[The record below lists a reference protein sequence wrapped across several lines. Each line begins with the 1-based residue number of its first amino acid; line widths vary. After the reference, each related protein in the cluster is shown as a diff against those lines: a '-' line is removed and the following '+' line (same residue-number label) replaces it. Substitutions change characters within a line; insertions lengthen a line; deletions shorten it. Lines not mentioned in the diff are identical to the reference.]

1 MKKNLLRRRLWLW
14 AFLLIPLFVVV
25 IFASLR
31 APAMQGSTYSRAP
44 SGYGAWYASLQQQ
57 EITVKRWQRPLEELL
72 DIRSLPEGKEI
83 AWRDGRKVPVV
94 QLSKVGGAPITLVQ
108 IANGQ
113 ERVSLPI
120 ASQDWIDWIEQG
132 NTVVLL
138 GVRSPV
144 TNAPFSS
151 SLPSPAGA
159 VKVETRR
166 RHTEKTADQNILLK
180 DTAGTVVWQQVLGQ
194 GRIISVVT
202 PHLAANAYQNEPGNF
217 KFLTKLVT
225 APGSPIWID
234 EYSHG
239 FREQKAIAKERS
251 SSLAKYLAQ
260 TSLPVLAMQ
269 ALIILLILIW
279 DKNQRFGLPVK
290 LLPPKLD
297 NSEAYIQALAGVLQ
311 KANCSGFVWETVGK
325 AERAYVQRSL
335 GLGTDPV
342 ESRVI
347 VEAWVQQTGRSAAA
361 LEDVLSQPTQER
373 PNRQELLT
381 WLGKVQILH
390 RQLENP

>member
-1 MKKNLLRRRLWLW
+1 MKKSLLRRRLWIW
-14 AFLLIPLFVVV
+14 AFLLIPLFVVI

-57 EITVKRWQRPLEELL
+57 GIMVKRWQRPLEELL
-72 DIRSLPEGKEI
+72 DAPSLLKGKEVV
-83 AWRDGRKVPVV
+83 WHDPKNVPPVGL
-94 QLSKVGGAPITLVQ
+94 LSSTGGAPITLVQ
-108 IANGQ
+108 IANGR
-113 ERVSLPI
+113 EIISLPI
-120 ASQDWIDWIEQG
+120 ANQDWVEQG
-132 NTVVLL
+132 NVVVLL

-151 SLPSPAGA
+151 SLPSSAGA

-166 RHTEKTADQNILLK
+166 RHTEETAAQDILLK
-180 DTAGTVVWQQVLGQ
+180 DAAGSVVWEQVLGQ

-202 PHLAANAYQNEPGNF
+202 SHLAANVYQDEPGNF

-225 APGSPIWID
+225 APGNPIWID

-239 FREQKAIAKERS
+239 FRDQKAIAKDKS
-251 SSLAKYLAQ
+251 GSLARYLAQ

-269 ALIILLILIW
+269 ALIILLVLIW
-279 DKNQRFGLPVK
+279 EKNQRFGLPVK

-311 KANCSGFVWETVGK
+311 KADCSGFVWETAGK

-335 GLGTDPV
+335 GLGADPV

-347 VEAWVQQTGRSAAA
+347 IDAWVQQTGRPAAE
-361 LEDVLSQPTQER
+361 LEDVLSQPPQKR

-390 RQLENP
+390 RQLGNP